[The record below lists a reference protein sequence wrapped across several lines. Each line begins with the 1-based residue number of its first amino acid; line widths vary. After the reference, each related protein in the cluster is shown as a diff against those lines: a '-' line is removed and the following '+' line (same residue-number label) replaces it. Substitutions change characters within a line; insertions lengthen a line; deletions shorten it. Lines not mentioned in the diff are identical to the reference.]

1 MLSIV
6 QARIGNPA
14 IGNLGDM
21 NSTEFFGSLVSTLI
35 SLMLVLGGIL
45 LLIMIL
51 KGGIE
56 WMMAEGDKMRVE
68 NARKTITNAII
79 GIVILFSFYAII
91 NLIGCIFGI
100 NFFEIQV
107 GEFNASF
114 GSNPFCGS
122 TSSSTTPTPG
132 LPCFAEGTKISM
144 ADGSYKNIE
153 EIVVGDLVYSYDLS
167 QKKLVSNEI
176 TQTFVHSTQGY
187 YLINNSLKVTG
198 NHKIYSE
205 SENDWIRADALERG
219 DTLMG
224 KNNKTIKVDDI
235 KFINESLKV
244 FNFEVGS
251 PHNYFAD
258 DVLVHNKV

>member
-6 QARIGNPA
+6 QAKIGNPA

-56 WMMAEGDKMRVE
+56 WIMAEGDKGRVE

-107 GEFNASF
+107 GEFNVSF
-114 GSNPFCGS
+114 GNNPFCGS
-122 TSSSTTPTPG
+122 APSGGSDMG
-132 LPCFAEGTKISM
+132 CFTEGTKITM
-144 ADGSYKNIE
+144 ADGSTKYIE
-153 EIVVGDLVYSYDLS
+153 QINVGDAVISYDFDKETNIPNS
-167 QKKLVSNEI
+167 VVKTTKHEVAGFYI
-176 TQTFVHSTQGY
+176 
-187 YLINNSLKVTG
+187 INDSISVTG
-198 NHKIYSE
+198 NHEFYLPDTKQ
-205 SENDWIRADALERG
+205 WIRVDQLKTG
-219 DTLMG
+219 DVLI
-224 KNNKTIKVDDI
+224 NFNKEQLKIMKIEKV
-235 KFINESLKV
+235 KQNTTV
-244 FNFEVGS
+244 YNFEVES
-251 PHNYFAD
+251 PHNYYANN
-258 DVLVHNKV
+258 VLVHNAIKP